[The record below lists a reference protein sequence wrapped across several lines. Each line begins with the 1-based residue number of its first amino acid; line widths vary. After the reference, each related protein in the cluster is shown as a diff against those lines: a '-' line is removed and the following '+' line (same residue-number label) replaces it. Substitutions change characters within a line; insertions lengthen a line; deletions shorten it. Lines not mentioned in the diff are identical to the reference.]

1 MLVQAIIGALRGAN
15 PRPHIL
21 TGINMDRDYLAR
33 ICDARDVLCGYCQ
46 SGDCFMCTVHH
57 LVADAFSE
65 LNDVEVEE
73 DA

>member
-1 MLVQAIIGALRGAN
+1 
-15 PRPHIL
+15 
-21 TGINMDRDYLAR
+21 MDRDYLAR
-33 ICDARDVLCGYCQ
+33 LCDARDVLCGYCK

-65 LNDVEVEE
+65 MNDVEVEE